1 MGRCDFIRALVW
13 LCVVQFSLFAFQGF
27 AEKLPAGDTLEV
39 RLEQPISSYSTRKGQ
54 QISCLLIAPV
64 TVDGKVILPL
74 GTTLKGSVISVRK
87 VGLGFVHETAQIDLE
102 LDSVVLANGE
112 SVPLAS
118 QVTEVEN
125 ARESVDKKG
134 HIQGI
139 RSTSTLSHR
148 ASGTV
153 GTLAFGDPIAAI
165 FTVAASSAVLRFS
178 EPEISFPAGTELT
191 ARLTSP
197 IEIPEE
203 NVQSVPPVAAT
214 KTDFRQLRGM
224 IRKLPFRTATE
235 GSNVPSDLTN
245 LLFIGSSGAI
255 ERAFAA
261 SGWEQVDELNAQTTY
276 STVRSIAENQ
286 GYRRA
291 PMSVLLLN
299 GAPPKYAYAKT
310 LNTFSKR
317 HHLRIFPSDETWQGE
332 PVWSSSSTHDIG
344 IGFSKKNK
352 TFIHLIDSNID
363 NERAKVVN
371 DLLLTGCVTGVQ
383 LVSRSWVPRDAKNST
398 NEALIT
404 DGKIAVIQLN
414 NCNAPTDDYSDDQPV
429 TLQVHGN
436 SLDRS
441 TRQTVL
447 TLRNNLLRD
456 NVGVMAYSGIRYATE
471 SKKKKESE
479 ATIRE
484 VSVPGQEFDIE
495 RGFHPDDIYTS
506 ASPSDSSSAS
516 SQVTGGRRR
525 RRASWA
531 PPTVEL
537 GIRGGWQGYAGG
549 NGGAM
554 SYDFE
559 STNPPGSSL
568 YLSIGNS
575 FHPGWNIGGSVTLDT
590 QGYFSHE
597 FSYDHSFTT
606 FKLALEVVD
615 NEATSPSLITAF
627 AFANSGMQTSQVS
640 YDLLINGRPR
650 ESRWRPY
657 LAVGPALQLMHL
669 DDAPIKKAPNYFRLG
684 LSSIGLISAAYDF
697 GGTPPLDG
705 GGIFQPGLNYGAGIK
720 YRLTPRWMARLDYR
734 ETMVRQPDF
743 WSKSKRDILAN
754 IDVGDY
760 SIAELGPV
768 LQGPLRQQHA
778 TVGLSF
784 TF

>member
-1 MGRCDFIRALVW
+1 MGRCDLFRALVW
-13 LCVVQFSLFAFQGF
+13 LCVVPLSLFALQGF
-27 AEKLPAGDTLEV
+27 AEQIPAGATLEV

-64 TVDGKVILPL
+64 SEDGKVILPL
-74 GTTLKGSVISVRK
+74 GATLKGSVIAVRK

-102 LDSVVLANGE
+102 LDSLVLANGK
-112 SVPLAS
+112 SVLLAS

-134 HIQGI
+134 RIQGI

-148 ASGTV
+148 ASGAV

-165 FTVAASSAVLRFS
+165 FTTAATSSVLRFS

-191 ARLTSP
+191 AKLTSP
-197 IEIPEE
+197 IE
-203 NVQSVPPVAAT
+203 VPAEKIKPVPAVAT
-214 KTDFRQLRGM
+214 TQTDSRQLNGM
-224 IRKLPFRTATE
+224 IRKLPFRTSTE

-261 SGWEQVDELNAQTTY
+261 SGWEPVDELNAQTTY

-291 PMSVLLLN
+291 PMSILLLN

-310 LNTFSKR
+310 LNTFAKR
-317 HHLRIFPSDETWQGE
+317 HHLRIFASEEIWQDK

-371 DLLLTGCVTGVQ
+371 DLVLTGCVTAVQ
-383 LVSRSWVPRDAKNST
+383 LVSRPWVPRDAKNGT

-414 NCNAPTDDYSDDQPV
+414 NCNAPTDDFADDQPV

-436 SLDRS
+436 ALDRS

-447 TLRNNLLRD
+447 TVKNNLLRD
-456 NVGVMAYSGIRYATE
+456 NVGVMAYSGIRYAAQ

-479 ATIRE
+479 ATTRQIN
-484 VSVPGQEFDIE
+484 VSGQEFNIE
-495 RGFHPDDIYTS
+495 QGFRPDDVYT
-506 ASPSDSSSAS
+506 SSSAS
-516 SQVTGGRRR
+516 SPVTSSPQR
-525 RRASWA
+525 RRALWT
-531 PPTVEL
+531 PPSVEL
-537 GIRGGWQGYAGG
+537 GIRTGWEGYAGG

-575 FHPGWNIGGSVTLDT
+575 FHPGWNIGGSVTLDS
-590 QGYFSHE
+590 QRYFSHE

-615 NEATSPSLITAF
+615 NEATSPSLVTAF
-627 AFANSGMQTSQVS
+627 AFSNSGMQTSQFS

-669 DDAPIKKAPNYFRLG
+669 DDAPIKKAPNYFKLG
-684 LSSIGLISAAYDF
+684 LSSIGLISAAYNF

-705 GGIFQPGLNYGAGIK
+705 GGIFQPGLNYGAGIR
-720 YRLTPRWMARLDYR
+720 YRLTPRWMVRLDYR
-734 ETMVRQPDF
+734 ETLVRQPDF
-743 WSKSKRDILAN
+743 WSKSKQDILAN

-778 TVGLSF
+778 TVGVSF